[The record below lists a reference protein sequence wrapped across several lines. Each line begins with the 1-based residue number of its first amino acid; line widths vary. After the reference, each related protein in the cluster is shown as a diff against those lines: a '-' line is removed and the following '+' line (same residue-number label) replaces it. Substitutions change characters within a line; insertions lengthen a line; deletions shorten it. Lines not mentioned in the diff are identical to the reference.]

1 MVGFLQFMQS
11 NDRKI
16 LENLVQNLF
25 KAQES
30 PDSGSENE
38 ELKLNEDSLLILQA
52 WLGSNFL
59 SSSLAL
65 LESNKLVIIEHNG
78 LKLLLC
84 FKHIDNIEHID
95 QDHIL
100 TLILNNVDAL
110 STEQRNARDALDLV
124 THICTCGATFRPD
137 FKPAVGCIHT
147 LAWYIYNHHSK
158 ILLRFVPTVKVNDS
172 TKWINIQDA
181 IYKNSA

>member
-11 NDRKI
+11 NDGKI
-16 LENLVQNLF
+16 LESLVKNLF

-52 WLGSNFL
+52 WLGGNFL

-65 LESNKLVIIEHNG
+65 LESKKLVIIEHTG

-110 STEQRNARDALDLV
+110 STEPRNAHDALDSV
-124 THICTCGATFRPD
+124 THICTC
-137 FKPAVGCIHT
+137 CLLSHLT
-147 LAWYIYNHHSK
+147 L
-158 ILLRFVPTVKVNDS
+158 PTICSV
-172 TKWINIQDA
+172 
-181 IYKNSA
+181 